1 MIFGYASGALASL
14 TCSLVAATPWWV
26 VIAGTQGRIELPSVM
41 CPQRLTLHRDDR
53 APEVVDLSYAGSGYH
68 FEAAHVHH
76 CLREGLTESPVMP
89 HAESLAVMTTLD
101 RVRAQ
106 IGVTY

>member
-1 MIFGYASGALASL
+1 MILGYASGALATL
-14 TCSLVAATPWWV
+14 TCSFVSATPWAV
-26 VIAGTQGRIELPSVM
+26 AISGTDGRIELPSVLN
-41 CPQRLTLHRDDR
+41 PAHLTLHRGGTS
-53 APEVVDLSYAGSGYH
+53 ELIDLPFEGAGYH
-68 FEAAHVHH
+68 FEAAEVHR
-76 CLREGLTESPVMP
+76 CLRAGLIESPAVP